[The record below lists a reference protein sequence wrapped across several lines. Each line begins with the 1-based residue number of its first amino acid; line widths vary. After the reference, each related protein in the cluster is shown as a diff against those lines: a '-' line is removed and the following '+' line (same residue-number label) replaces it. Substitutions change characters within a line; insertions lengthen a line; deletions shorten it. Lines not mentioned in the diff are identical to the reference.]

1 MDAITKAIQGRNGEK
16 RMSEESKDQN
26 FVYVTIEMKNGQKR
40 EGFLYKPQ
48 NIVVTECITVDL
60 VEALGWKIKER

>member
-26 FVYVTIEMKNGQKR
+26 FVPVTIEMKSGQRK

-48 NIVVTECITVDL
+48 NLVVTEYITVEL
-60 VEALGWKIKER
+60 IKALGWKVQER